1 MENGSPV
8 CTHRNHK
15 YDSSCM
21 TQCDRGYGL
30 SSGIIFST
38 CQEDKTWST
47 DLPDCEGN
55 LSLVLPRCLF
65 LLLYS
70 IFTFYV
76 FVAIHLCLSEIY
88 IAFCEFFF
96 INESSRIHFFHREAI
111 SAAFCNFSE
120 H

>member
-8 CTHRNHK
+8 CTHRNYK

-47 DLPDCEGN
+47 ALPDCEGN
-55 LSLVLPRCLF
+55 LRLVYPKHFIHIAAWCF
-65 LLLYS
+65 LRFISSMSFLGLHG
-70 IFTFYV
+70 FY
-76 FVAIHLCLSEIY
+76 FQ
-88 IAFCEFFF
+88 
-96 INESSRIHFFHREAI
+96 
-111 SAAFCNFSE
+111 
-120 H
+120 

>member
-55 LSLVLPRCLF
+55 LSLVLPKCYIVFLHFMCLS
-65 LLLYS
+65 L
-70 IFTFYV
+70 FTYV
-76 FVAIHLCLSEIY
+76 FLRFTLHSVNFLSMRVREFIFFTERQSQLRFAILAS
-88 IAFCEFFF
+88 
-96 INESSRIHFFHREAI
+96 INESI
-111 SAAFCNFSE
+111 
-120 H
+120 